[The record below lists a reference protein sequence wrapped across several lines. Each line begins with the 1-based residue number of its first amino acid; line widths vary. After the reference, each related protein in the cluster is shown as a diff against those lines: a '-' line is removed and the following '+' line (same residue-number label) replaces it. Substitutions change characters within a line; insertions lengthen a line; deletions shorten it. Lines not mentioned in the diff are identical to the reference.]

1 MKLAFPLTQTKR
13 LSRGGV
19 KQTCAVG
26 VDVMEVTS
34 SQPEPDD
41 REQLVK
47 RIHELEERL
56 HMYENFEYLLD
67 EADNMVAQS
76 VISQQ
81 GPDTLPHL
89 QEFSFDRVIGEFQSY
104 APQLYHLF
112 NQLGDS
118 NRHKLPQHS
127 GLTVEE
133 TKTVTSMCT
142 IFNARTQRFKGLQ
155 LLMSMMLI
163 ARGTGKQVNKGMSC
177 SVGVDIQS

>member
-13 LSRGGV
+13 LSSGGV

-41 REQLVK
+41 RD
-47 RIHELEERL
+47 H
-56 HMYENFEYLLD
+56 LLD
-67 EADNMVAQS
+67 EADKMVAQS

-104 APQLYHLF
+104 APQLYQLF

-118 NRHKLPQHS
+118 NRHKLQQHS
-127 GLTVEE
+127 GLT
-133 TKTVTSMCT
+133 
-142 IFNARTQRFKGLQ
+142 
-155 LLMSMMLI
+155 
-163 ARGTGKQVNKGMSC
+163 
-177 SVGVDIQS
+177 